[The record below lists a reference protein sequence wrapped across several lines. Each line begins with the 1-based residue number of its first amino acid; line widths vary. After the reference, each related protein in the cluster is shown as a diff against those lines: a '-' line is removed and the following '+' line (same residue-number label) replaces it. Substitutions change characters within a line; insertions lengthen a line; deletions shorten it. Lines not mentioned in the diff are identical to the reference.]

1 MTNRELHQAPLGKE
15 TQYPDQYDPTL
26 LFPIPRAIGRSQL
39 ALQPL
44 PQWYGADIWNAYE
57 LSWLNPKG
65 KPQVAMARFIF
76 DAAAPNI
83 IESKSF
89 KLYLNSFNQTRLDST
104 EQLLAHLQQDLTAAS
119 EAAVSIALIEP
130 ADFEHQTIQNL
141 DGTLIDELDV
151 APRQYEP
158 DAHLLQCNPETVVHE
173 TLVSNLLKSNC
184 PVTRQPDWA
193 SLQISYEGPAINHAS
208 LLEYIIS
215 YRNHDGFH
223 EQCVEQ
229 VFCDILKHC
238 QPAKLLVYAR
248 YTRRGGLDI
257 NPWRSTSA
265 ISSLPASRQ
274 ARQ

>member
-1 MTNRELHQAPLGKE
+1 MTNPELHQAPLGKE
-15 TQYPDQYDPTL
+15 THYPDQYDPTL
-26 LFPIPRAIGRSQL
+26 LFPIPRSGGRSQL
-39 ALQPL
+39 SLQPH

-65 KPQVAMARFIF
+65 KPQVAMARFTF
-76 DAAAPNI
+76 EAAAPNI

-104 EQLLAHLQQDLTAAS
+104 ESLLARLQQDLSAAS
-119 EAAVSIALIEP
+119 GAPVSIQLIEP
-130 ADFEHQTIQNL
+130 AGFARQAIEDL
-141 DGTLIDELDV
+141 DGTLLDELDI
-151 APRQYEP
+151 APSQYEP
-158 DAHLLQCNPETVVHE
+158 DASLLQCRPETIVQE

-184 PVTRQPDWA
+184 PVTRQPDWG
-193 SLQISYEGPAINHAS
+193 SLQIRYEGPAIDHVS

-229 VFCDILKHC
+229 VFCDIIKQC
-238 QPAKLLVYAR
+238 QPVKLFVYAR

-257 NPWRSTSA
+257 NPWRSTFPVT
-265 ISSLPASRQ
+265 SLPAARQ

>member
-1 MTNRELHQAPLGKE
+1 MINRELNQAPLGKE
-15 TQYPDQYDPTL
+15 TQYPDQYDPSL
-26 LFPIPRAIGRSQL
+26 LFPIARTIGRSQL
-39 ALQPL
+39 SLQPH
-44 PQWYGADIWNAYE
+44 PAWYGADIWNAYE

-65 KPQVAMARFIF
+65 KPQVAMARFSF

-89 KLYLNSFNQTRLDST
+89 KLYLNSFNQTRLNTS
-104 EQLLAHLQQDLTAAS
+104 ENLLACLQTDLSVAS
-119 EAAVSIALIEP
+119 GAPVSIQLIEP
-130 ADFEHQTIQNL
+130 TDFSRQTIENL
-141 DGTLIDELDV
+141 DGILIDELDV
-151 APRQYEP
+151 TPEKYEP
-158 DAHLLQCNPETVVHE
+158 DASLLQCDTDTIVHE

-184 PVTRQPDWA
+184 PVTRQPDWG

-229 VFCDILKHC
+229 IFCDIMKHC
-238 QPAKLLVYAR
+238 QPAKLFVYAR

-257 NPWRSTSA
+257 NPWRSTSP
-265 ISSLPASRQ
+265 IHNLPPSRQ